1 MMLSNTKSVADR
13 KWDHAAY
20 SLCSYTD
27 LHWLQ
32 ISPVVL
38 PRHGVALILY
48 SCLISISKIKLR

>member
-1 MMLSNTKSVADR
+1 MMLSKTKSVADR

-38 PRHGVALILY
+38 PRH
-48 SCLISISKIKLR
+48 